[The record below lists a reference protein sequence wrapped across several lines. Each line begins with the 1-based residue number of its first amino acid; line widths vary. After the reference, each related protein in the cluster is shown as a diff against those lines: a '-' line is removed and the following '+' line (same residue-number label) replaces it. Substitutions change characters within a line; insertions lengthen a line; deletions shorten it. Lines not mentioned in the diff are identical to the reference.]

1 MQVKNK
7 AKLKDK
13 NVAITLV
20 PEDSEDLWYLYNLL
34 KKGDTVQLVTH
45 RNVKKETKLKSQR
58 EKQNGKDC
66 G

>member
-34 KKGDTVQLVTH
+34 K
-45 RNVKKETKLKSQR
+45 
-58 EKQNGKDC
+58 NGKDC